1 MLYNKVDIDD
11 NLFNKIRQE
20 LKVAQDWSSMKKMA
34 WVPPS
39 GWLQTKCPIS
49 YQWIESVREREIQ
62 LIRFHLTPPR
72 GKLNIHIDGTIE
84 NPRVHALNSPVMNYE
99 NAFMRWYDYSD
110 KSNWKND
117 YVEPREELYNAKGG
131 VPIDESKCVV
141 TDETIIDRPTFLR
154 TDTPH
159 SIDNPNDGVRV
170 ILSIRFK

>member
-1 MLYNKVDIDD
+1 MLYTKVNIDD
-11 NLFNKIRQE
+11 NLFNNIRQE
-20 LKVAQDWSSMKKMA
+20 LKVARDWSSMKKMA
-34 WVPPS
+34 WVPPT

-84 NPRVHALNSPVMNYE
+84 NPRVHALNIPVMNYE

-159 SIDNPNDGVRV
+159 SINNPNDGVRV

>member
-1 MLYNKVDIDD
+1 MLYSKVDIAD
-11 NLFNKIRQE
+11 NLFINIRQE
-20 LKVAQDWSSMKKMA
+20 LKVARDWSSMKKMA
-34 WVPPS
+34 WVPPT

-84 NPRVHALNSPVMNYE
+84 NPRVHALNIPVMNYE

-154 TDTPH
+154 TETPH